1 MGGVNQGLSVEKISL
16 FHIRETLEGVSV
28 EHLKWKGNLNHL
40 HSKVLS
46 FPISTSTRFY
56 VFLY

>member
-46 FPISTSTRFY
+46 FPI